1 MEILQGCFMKRPK
14 LFFIIT
20 PLLSQP
26 KSRLM
31 NALTIF
37 LPYQLLTFG
46 KKAQN
51 IPLILFTLFSNP
63 VYFFI
68 NKNRLFR

>member
-1 MEILQGCFMKRPK
+1 MKHSK

-20 PLLSQP
+20 PLLIQS

-31 NALTIF
+31 NALTVF

-51 IPLILFTLFSNP
+51 IPLYLIYTFFQILYT
-63 VYFFI
+63 YFI
-68 NKNRLFR
+68 NKNWLFR